1 MRLAQITAENKIT
14 NRQHKY
20 LQKQGLTKEGL
31 TKDQQSQPARR
42 SRIGGSSNKSP
53 WA

>member
-20 LQKQGLTKEGL
+20 LQKQGLTK
-31 TKDQQSQPARR
+31 DQQSQPARR